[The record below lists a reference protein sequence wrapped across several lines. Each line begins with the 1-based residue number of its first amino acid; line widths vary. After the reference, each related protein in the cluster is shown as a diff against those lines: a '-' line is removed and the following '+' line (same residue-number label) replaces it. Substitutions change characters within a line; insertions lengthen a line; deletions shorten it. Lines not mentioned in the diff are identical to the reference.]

1 MKKFLIIIILLTF
14 NFKFDIFGQQLKIE
28 YKVKLAE
35 DSFEFKGDLFLNSN
49 KSLFVWKKSEEPI
62 WKLEETEFSDGAMVI
77 NSQIVFSDKYGY
89 QISKNLISNKI
100 FCREFCKNN
109 NPIYYLDE
117 PSFSWNILQE
127 KKKIGSFEA
136 QKAETEFRG
145 RKYTA
150 WFTDDIPISSGPWKF
165 SGLPGLIL
173 EVSSNDKSVFFT
185 SEIIESFEGLIE
197 EVSPSSGQFTTRNEL
212 VECLDREYDL
222 EVRRS
227 NAAMAQVRAKYKDVD
242 FSGSGLPK
250 YRTKT
255 ELD

>member
-1 MKKFLIIIILLTF
+1 MKRFSIIVTILIF
-14 NFKFDIFGQQLKIE
+14 NYQFNIFGQQLKIE

-35 DSFEFKGDLFLNSN
+35 DTFEFTGDLFLNSK
-49 KSLFVWKKSEEPI
+49 KSLFVWKKSEDPI
-62 WKLEETEFSDGAMVI
+62 WKLEETEFNNGAMVI
-77 NSQIVFSDKYGY
+77 TSQIVFSDKYGY
-89 QISKNLISNKI
+89 QISKNLISNTI
-100 FCREFCKNN
+100 QCREFCKNN

-117 PSFSWNILQE
+117 PSFSWSILQE
-127 KKKIGSFEA
+127 KKKIGTLEA

-145 RKYTA
+145 RRYTA
-150 WFTDDIPISSGPWKF
+150 WFTVDIPISSGPWKF

-173 EVSSNDKSVFFT
+173 EVSSNDKSVFLT
-185 SEIIESFEGLIE
+185 SEIIASFEGSIE
-197 EVSPSSGQFTTRNEL
+197 EISSPSGQFASRNEL

-222 EVRRS
+222 GVKRS
-227 NAAMAQVRAKYKDVD
+227 NAAMAQVRAKYKDID